1 MLSQISLLRRSDAL
15 PHNIRSLGSRYPKLP
30 DIIRK
35 ILISEDVASKDV
47 ASRVSAAP
55 ARIPNKRL
63 RIQSTLAENIRSP
76 HHCILRIR
84 PCVSLKT
91 QRVFEIESNHRSLR
105 KLQHEI
111 SQRAD
116 SHLRCNTG
124 AFTI

>member
-1 MLSQISLLRRSDAL
+1 MPVIESVKELRQLKSMLSQISRLRRSDAL

-35 ILISEDVASKDV
+35 ILISKDTASC
-47 ASRVSAAP
+47 VSAAP

-63 RIQSTLAENIRSP
+63 RIKSTLAENIRSP

-91 QRVFEIESNHRSLR
+91 QRVFEIESNH
-105 KLQHEI
+105 
-111 SQRAD
+111 
-116 SHLRCNTG
+116 
-124 AFTI
+124 